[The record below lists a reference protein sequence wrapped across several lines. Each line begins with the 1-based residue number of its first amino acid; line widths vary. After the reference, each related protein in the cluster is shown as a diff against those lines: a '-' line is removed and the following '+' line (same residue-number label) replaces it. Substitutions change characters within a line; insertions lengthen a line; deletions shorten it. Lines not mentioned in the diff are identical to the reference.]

1 MEIMQVVFI
10 SYYLQWMV
18 NFPELLAQ
26 FLHHPDMVLF
36 IYMIH
41 AMLEVGNEVFDN
53 IVSSHLLQEEE
64 MPNVTEFVEP
74 THQILE
80 ERKLSDI
87 TSQPQYLT

>member
-1 MEIMQVVFI
+1 MEIMQVVFN

-26 FLHHPDMVLF
+26 FLHHPDM
-36 IYMIH
+36 
-41 AMLEVGNEVFDN
+41 
-53 IVSSHLLQEEE
+53 EEE